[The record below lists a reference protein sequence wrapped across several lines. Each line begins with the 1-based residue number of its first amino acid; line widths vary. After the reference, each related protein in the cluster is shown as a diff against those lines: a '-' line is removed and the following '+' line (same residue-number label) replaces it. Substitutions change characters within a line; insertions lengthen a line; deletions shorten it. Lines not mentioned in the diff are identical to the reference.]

1 MDIGGRV
8 RSSAGDNFPTH
19 TIEMTTPAEII
30 ITSGFDLT
38 SISAADAA
46 RQKRDELLAFAK
58 RGKFISD
65 PISNARAAEILK
77 DIKAFTRTVEVGR
90 VAAKA
95 PIIELGKKVDGLAGE
110 LVAELEAE
118 AKRISG
124 LVGAYT
130 QEQERLA
137 AEARPRA
144 FEEEQRLRREA
155 EEKQRKLDEEAAAAK
170 RRQDE
175 EAEAARQAQQR
186 ESDRIAKEAEE
197 KAARARSDAGR
208 ERVAAD
214 AEKAQAALAEKA
226 RQDEAARQQQA
237 EDERLRR
244 EKEAHDLRV
253 RTETAAVQTRVAV
266 PVAAKPAG
274 ISSRSDVK
282 FEITDIVKLYEANAA
297 FVILSPN
304 NAALKAALKQL
315 PEGQSLP
322 GVRHWRE
329 ASAIVR

>member
-1 MDIGGRV
+1 MTV
-8 RSSAGDNFPTH
+8 PT
-19 TIEMTTPAEII
+19 EII

-46 RQKRDELLAFAK
+46 RNMRDELLAMAR
-58 RGKFISD
+58 RGTSIKD
-65 PISNARAAEILK
+65 AAGNARAAEILK
-77 DIKAFTRTVEVGR
+77 DIKGFTRTVEAGR
-90 VAAKA
+90 VSAKA

-137 AEARPRA
+137 AEARQRA

-155 EEKQRKLDEEAAAAK
+155 EEKQRAADEAARKEQEELAAKAERARTEAGRERAEQEAAAA
-170 RRQDE
+170 
-175 EAEAARQAQQR
+175 
-186 ESDRIAKEAEE
+186 
-197 KAARARSDAGR
+197 R
-208 ERVAAD
+208 ERVA
-214 AEKAQAALAEKA
+214 
-226 RQDEAARQQQA
+226 
-237 EDERLRR
+237 
-244 EKEAHDLRV
+244 KEAHDRRV
-253 RTETAAVQTRVAV
+253 ATETAAVQTRVAV
-266 PVAAKPAG
+266 PVAVKPAG
-274 ISSRSDVK
+274 ISARSDVK